1 MTKKSRYEFKY
12 LENDKSFLDEIK
24 VFLAIFRGLLLKQIK
39 QIFLEGE
46 SPTLIKTRYDCYF
59 LLLKA
64 PF

>member
-24 VFLAIFRGLLLKQIK
+24 VFLTIFRGLLLKQIK

-46 SPTLIKTRYDCYF
+46 SPTLIKT
-59 LLLKA
+59 
-64 PF
+64 